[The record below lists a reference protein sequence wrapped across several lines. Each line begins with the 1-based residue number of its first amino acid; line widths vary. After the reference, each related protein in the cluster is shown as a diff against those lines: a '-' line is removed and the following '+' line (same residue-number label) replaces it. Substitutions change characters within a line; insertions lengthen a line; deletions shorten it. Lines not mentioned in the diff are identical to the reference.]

1 MNNERWGISGTRR
14 LTFGDVI
21 NAAVTVLLTLG
32 VIYVLFM
39 TVQLIFFTVLNITC
53 AKFRRA
59 TVKENYK
66 GIKVLGYISETLIF
80 LNVYA
85 AILFSFSMIPEFI
98 NQWSEGE
105 LNIIILISAMLPLL
119 MLGYGAYTWI
129 HFLKTKRL
137 YDNLFPKTAKKQ
149 EKTIYDSTLL
159 FGDSKDPLEEQAPK
173 MKSELTATDED
184 NIN

>member
-1 MNNERWGISGTRR
+1 MGNKRNTNINVWRR
-14 LTFGDVI
+14 NKRRSDGFTHIGSYLRPVYDSS
-21 NAAVTVLLTLG
+21 A
-32 VIYVLFM
+32 Y
-39 TVQLIFFTVLNITC
+39 FFTVLNITC

-85 AILFSFSMIPEFI
+85 VILFSFSMIPEFI

-119 MLGYGAYTWI
+119 Y
-129 HFLKTKRL
+129 
-137 YDNLFPKTAKKQ
+137 
-149 EKTIYDSTLL
+149 
-159 FGDSKDPLEEQAPK
+159 
-173 MKSELTATDED
+173 
-184 NIN
+184 